1 MLALAAISIG
11 QMRVLVIILTMM
23 FAQRTVG
30 QIVNSLSADKTGM
43 YYYSLDSL
51 TKRIK
56 DIKKI
61 ERLVL
66 RGDLGVINSFPD
78 SINGLMILKDN
89 GERKIKTKD
98 INSTDIVIKVTG
110 LSIIRDQVTI
120 AMYTYEKVDKDLIFF
135 ADVAYIFYLKYL
147 PDTQTYKLNKLKNG
161 LRL

>member
-1 MLALAAISIG
+1 
-11 QMRVLVIILTMM
+11 M
-23 FAQRTVG
+23 FAQQTVG
-30 QIVNSLSADKTGM
+30 QTVNSLSADKTGI

-56 DIKKI
+56 DLKKI

-78 SINGLMILKDN
+78 SINGLTILKDN

-120 AMYTYEKVDKDLIFF
+120 AMYTYEKFDKDLIFF
-135 ADVAYIFYLKYL
+135 ADVAYIFYFKYL
-147 PDTQTYKLNKLKNG
+147 PDTQTYKLNKLKSG

>member
-1 MLALAAISIG
+1 MPGVGSHSIE
-11 QMRVLVIILTMM
+11 QMRVLVIILTMIL
-23 FAQRTVG
+23 AQRTVG

-56 DIKKI
+56 ELKKI

-78 SINGLMILKDN
+78 SINGLKILKDN

-120 AMYTYEKVDKDLIFF
+120 AMYTYEKVDKNLIFF
-135 ADVAYIFYLKYL
+135 ADVAYIFYFKYL
-147 PDTQTYKLNKLKNG
+147 PDTQTYKLNKLKSG

>member
-1 MLALAAISIG
+1 MPGVGSHSIE
-11 QMRVLVIILTMM
+11 QMRVLVIILTMIL
-23 FAQRTVG
+23 AQRTVG

-51 TKRIK
+51 TKIIK
-56 DIKKI
+56 ELKKI

-78 SINGLMILKDN
+78 SINGLKILKDN

-120 AMYTYEKVDKDLIFF
+120 AMYTYEKVDKNLIFF
-135 ADVAYIFYLKYL
+135 ADVAYIFYFKYL
-147 PDTQTYKLNKLKNG
+147 PDTQTYKLNKLKSG

>member
-1 MLALAAISIG
+1 MPGVGSHSIE
-11 QMRVLVIILTMM
+11 QMRVLVIILTMIL
-23 FAQRTVG
+23 AQRTVG

-56 DIKKI
+56 ELKKI

-78 SINGLMILKDN
+78 SINGLKILKDN

-120 AMYTYEKVDKDLIFF
+120 AMYTYEKVDKNLIFF
-135 ADVAYIFYLKYL
+135 ADLAYIFYFKYF
-147 PDTQTYKLNKLKNG
+147 PDTQTYKLNKLKSG

>member
-1 MLALAAISIG
+1 MPALAAISIG
-11 QMRVLVIILTMM
+11 QMRVFVIILTMM
-23 FAQRTVG
+23 LAQRTVG

-43 YYYSLDSL
+43 YCYSLDSL

-56 DIKKI
+56 DLKKI

-78 SINGLMILKDN
+78 SINGLKILKDN
-89 GERKIKTKD
+89 GGRKIKTKD

-135 ADVAYIFYLKYL
+135 ADVAYIFYFKYL
-147 PDTQTYKLNKLKNG
+147 PDTQTYKLNKLKSG
-161 LRL
+161 LKL

>member
-1 MLALAAISIG
+1 MPALAAISIG

-23 FAQRTVG
+23 FAQQTVG

-43 YYYSLDSL
+43 YYYSLYSL

-56 DIKKI
+56 DLKKI

-78 SINGLMILKDN
+78 SINGLKILKDN

-135 ADVAYIFYLKYL
+135 ADVAYLFYFKYL
-147 PDTQTYKLNKLKNG
+147 PDTQTYKLNKLKSG

>member
-1 MLALAAISIG
+1 MPALAAISIG

-23 FAQRTVG
+23 FAQQTVG

-56 DIKKI
+56 DLKKI

-78 SINGLMILKDN
+78 SINGLKILKDN

-135 ADVAYIFYLKYL
+135 ADVAYLFYFKYL
-147 PDTQTYKLNKLKNG
+147 PDTQTYKLNKLKSG